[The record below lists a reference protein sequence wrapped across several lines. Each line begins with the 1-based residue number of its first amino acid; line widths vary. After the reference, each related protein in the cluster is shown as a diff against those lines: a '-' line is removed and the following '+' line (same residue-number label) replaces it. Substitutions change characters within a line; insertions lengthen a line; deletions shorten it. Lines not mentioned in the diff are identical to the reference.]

1 MDGNKIIRIILTG
14 IITLFIT
21 ACKVQEPS
29 YVSLYVDNVS
39 NIANPIDLVDP
50 IMDRVKDTTSV
61 YLTDTSI
68 VDEQKMLVHKQAVEE
83 PLVISSDSNFQ
94 YEIKKM
100 LLAITDSIQQ
110 LNKQIFVLQN
120 ASKSDTVLRVN
131 KIYNKQISDSIYSD
145 FDCEKLLQSNND
157 IIALLNLQMA
167 ELKKNANQKV
177 DTIYINNERNSL
189 SNDTKTSP
197 LLRSK
202 NDSIYLLR
210 NQLLE
215 LKNKDSQKTEIVY
228 VFKDPEKTS
237 DKQNQGSETTIQ
249 KLLQVKDDTIQLLQ
263 SQLLHIQLHQ
273 SQKDSILF
281 LQSQLQNQK
290 LQQAQKD
297 SIQLLQSRLQKF
309 QLQNPQIDT
318 VYIEKEF
325 KELQAS
331 KNLLIKQKDADYQ
344 VLQDSLALYKSRLL
358 NLEKEIQSGMD
369 TMALLRMKEKKVL
382 KTVPTDTSLL
392 VAFYGLGS
400 IKPLYEDSLINMLK
414 QSIKDDQISKITISG
429 YTDTSGSEKINK
441 EITNKRIN
449 YMMEILSQWIAIE
462 NIYVQ
467 NFGKTFSSDVKDSEQ
482 QRRLELKIFIK

>member
-1 MDGNKIIRIILTG
+1 MGFIA
-14 IITLFIT
+14 LFIA

-29 YVSLYVDNVS
+29 YVSLYVDNES
-39 NIANPIDLVDP
+39 QKTDTIALADT
-50 IMDRVKDTTSV
+50 IMDKVKDSTSV
-61 YLTDTSI
+61 YLTDTSL
-68 VDEQKMLVHKQAVEE
+68 VDETKLLVHTKTTKGALETF
-83 PLVISSDSNFQ
+83 PDSIFQ
-94 YEIKKM
+94 YEVKKM
-100 LLAITDSIQQ
+100 LMAITDSIQQ
-110 LNKQIFVLQN
+110 LNKQIFELQN
-120 ASKSDTVLRVN
+120 ASKSDTVLRMN
-131 KIYNKQISDSIYSD
+131 KSYNKQISDSIYSD

-157 IIALLNLQMA
+157 NIALLNLQMA
-167 ELKKNANQKV
+167 ELKKNADVKA
-177 DTIYINNERNSL
+177 DTVYINNEKSSL
-189 SNDTKTSP
+189 SSDANTSQ

-202 NDSIYLLR
+202 KDSIYLLR
-210 NQLLE
+210 SQLLE

-228 VFKDPEKTS
+228 VYNETENTS
-237 DKQNQGSETTIQ
+237 DKQLQQSGTSVQ
-249 KLLQVKDDTIQLLQ
+249 KLLKVKDDTIQLLQ
-263 SQLLHIQLHQ
+263 NQLLNTQLHQ

-281 LQSQLQNQK
+281 LQNQLQNQR

-297 SIQLLQSRLQKF
+297 SIRILQSRLQIF
-309 QLQNPQIDT
+309 QLQEPEIDT
-318 VYIEKEF
+318 VYKEKEF
-325 KELQAS
+325 KEMQAS

-429 YTDTSGSEKINK
+429 YTDSSGSEKINK

-449 YMMEILSQWIAIE
+449 YMMEILSQWIDIE